1 MERFKAG
8 LSLTEREI
16 LERQGLEEMF
26 RAYA

>member
-8 LSLTEREI
+8 LGLTKREM